1 MQTLSDPSRARV
13 NLGYAQYQGSLV
25 GHDGGIAQYLG
36 MRYAAP
42 PTGDRRW
49 RAPVEPEVDDSGDQ
63 AADSFGPICLGISVP
78 YPNNNFQDE
87 DCLYVNVWAPANAT
101 LESMLP
107 VWLFIQGGGYTINAN
122 ANWNGTTVVQHSGR
136 NIVFVNFNY
145 RVGLWGFLASERVRA
160 NSAGDLNVGLR
171 DQIEVM
177 RWVRRNIAQFGGDP
191 THVVIH
197 GASAG
202 AGSVALHLLMSYS
215 NNTNNGND
223 EDNRPLFVGGIG
235 ESVFFPAQPAVAD
248 VEWQFDRLLSQ
259 TGCSSDEDPMSCLR
273 SKDTS
278 TLQAANM
285 PSPFPGRPGLP
296 LFYWTPCLD
305 GDLLRD
311 SPYTLFARGEFVDV
325 PVMMGTTTDEGTI
338 FASNA
343 QTPDDVENF
352 MRDNYPNL
360 TDTQAANILDQYP
373 KMAELPAHGPY
384 FPSAAAA
391 YGETTFICP
400 ATYILNSYA
409 QHLNTSRAWGYR
421 YDVYDAQNAAQGL
434 GVPHIWET
442 WAVFGPD
449 SLAGAGR
456 GPRSYYDATLASGV
470 VAPVMDYWLSF
481 VRTLDPSALRN
492 AKAPVW
498 EPWGGQGGGRMLMQA
513 GNFTMEVVP
522 PDQAA
527 RCEFWRGL
535 APAMQ
540 QRRNL

>member
-1 MQTLSDPSRARV
+1 M
-13 NLGYAQYQGSLV
+13 
-25 GHDGGIAQYLG
+25 
-36 MRYAAP
+36 
-42 PTGDRRW
+42 
-49 RAPVEPEVDDSGDQ
+49 
-63 AADSFGPICLGISVP
+63 
-78 YPNNNFQDE
+78 
-87 DCLYVNVWAPANAT
+87 
-101 LESMLP
+101 
-107 VWLFIQGGGYTINAN
+107 
-122 ANWNGTTVVQHSGR
+122 VQHSGR

-384 FPSAAAA
+384 VVLLESPPPSSPSGVFQESLPLNDPELSFPS
-391 YGETTFICP
+391 FF
-400 ATYILNSYA
+400 
-409 QHLNTSRAWGYR
+409 NT
-421 YDVYDAQNAAQGL
+421 V
-434 GVPHIWET
+434 
-442 WAVFGPD
+442 
-449 SLAGAGR
+449 
-456 GPRSYYDATLASGV
+456 V
-470 VAPVMDYWLSF
+470 VAPLLTPPSIATSPPQ
-481 VRTLDPSALRN
+481 RPPTGKLPSSAPRLTSLTLTPSI
-492 AKAPVW
+492 
-498 EPWGGQGGGRMLMQA
+498 
-513 GNFTMEVVP
+513 
-522 PDQAA
+522 
-527 RCEFWRGL
+527 
-535 APAMQ
+535 
-540 QRRNL
+540 